1 MSNDSIEY
9 LSNLCDLMNQVSED
23 DYKDIVVNYAEWY
36 VNNIQDKDLSD
47 HYRPY
52 LERTIYSSLL
62 IDRILDDMMRLEMRR
77 SYIHSYVV
85 DLLKMKTNELVKEMI
100 DMGYQ
105 IPLKEEEPEHI
116 YLLIKLTV
124 DGGTDHEEAVNECDY
139 NFHHDNIL
147 GSEILDYR
155 SEQHGESP
163 VLYFP

>member
-1 MSNDSIEY
+1 MNNNSNEY
-9 LSNLCDLMNQVSED
+9 LSHLCDLMNQVSED

-36 VNNIQDKDLSD
+36 VNNLQDKEIEERYL
-47 HYRPY
+47 PY
-52 LERTIYSSLL
+52 LGRVIHSAVLVDQTIDNMSN
-62 IDRILDDMMRLEMRR
+62 LEMRR
-77 SYIHSYVV
+77 SYIHSYIV
-85 DLLKMKTNELVKEMI
+85 DLLKMKTNELVKEMM

-105 IPLKEEEPEHI
+105 IPLKEEKPEHI

-124 DGGTDHEEAVNECDY
+124 DEGTDHEEAVNECDY